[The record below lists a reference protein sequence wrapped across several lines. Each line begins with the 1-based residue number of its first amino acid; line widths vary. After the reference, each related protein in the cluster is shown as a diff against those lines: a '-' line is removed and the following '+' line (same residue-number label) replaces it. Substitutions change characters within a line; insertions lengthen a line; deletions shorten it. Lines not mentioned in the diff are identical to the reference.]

1 MSDSSSKDD
10 NNPRMEIENYCDG
23 PQDTHVK
30 NIKMQT
36 FLFRHCVVIL
46 KNRINCSFDSLT

>member
-36 FLFRHCVVIL
+36 FLFSHCVVIL